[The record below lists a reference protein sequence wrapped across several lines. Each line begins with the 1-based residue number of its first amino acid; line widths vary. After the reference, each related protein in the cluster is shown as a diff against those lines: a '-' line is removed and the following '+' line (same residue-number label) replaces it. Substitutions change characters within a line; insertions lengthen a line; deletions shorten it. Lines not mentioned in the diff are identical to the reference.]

1 MPRFYEV
8 VEGQGFRSMDTA
20 LRGTITC
27 PPGTCLRCWM
37 PYDGELRYDLATDSY
52 QPLESITP
60 ENTDMGRWTHI
71 EGRPLGRTVTST
83 RARCYSCGAAGS
95 RIRPL
100 IYVHTA
106 DMNELCCPDCLPR
119 YAHQCRDLA
128 NQWSLDAI
136 EPADQPGIWYTRAY
150 AGTRF
155 FTNRSRFFTSR
166 DAVLARQRT
175 NAAPTYGYHETT
187 PIKVHGWPTEPAEH
201 ELCFGVELE
210 MEHKRDS
217 ATGQHDLA
225 TALGGCNGGLPD
237 VAGRYVL
244 ARDGSLNQTGVEIIT
259 NPYTLDYHRTTF
271 GWDKILGAVAS
282 IGKSGKGTDRCGMH
296 VHMNRAAISAL
307 TLGKM
312 LVFVNHPDNTGLI
325 ERIAQRRSDYARR
338 VVKRITEGKATS
350 GQKYESLHIT
360 EKTIEC
366 RLFRG
371 NLRPERVLKNLE
383 FCHSLVTY
391 CSVAGIKECQGFAG
405 YIAWL
410 AANRGS
416 YKHLVKFLAPH
427 YDYKL
432 TREDKT
438 EDM

>member
-1 MPRFYEV
+1 MP
-8 VEGQGFRSMDTA
+8 
-20 LRGTITC
+20 I
-27 PPGTCLRCWM
+27 
-37 PYDGELRYDLATDSY
+37 ELV
-52 QPLESITP
+52 TP

-71 EGRPLGRTVTST
+71 EGRPLGRTVTS
-83 RARCYSCGAAGS
+83 RQAHCCNCRAAGS
-95 RIRPL
+95 RLYPL
-100 IYVHTA
+100 TYVHTA
-106 DMNELCCPDCLPR
+106 DMNELCCPNCLPN
-119 YAHQCRDLA
+119 YAHRCQDIA
-128 NQWSLDAI
+128 NQWSFDAV
-136 EPADQPGIWYTRAY
+136 EPVDQPGVWYTRVY
-150 AGTRF
+150 AVGHF
-155 FTNRSRFFTSR
+155 FIHRDLFFTSR
-166 DAVLARQRT
+166 DALIAWQLA

-187 PIKVHGWPTEPAEH
+187 PIQVHGWPTETAEH

-217 ATGQHDLA
+217 ATGQRELA
-225 TALGGCNGGLPD
+225 VALGGRNGGLPG

-244 ARDGSLNQTGVEIIT
+244 ARDGSLNRTGVEVIT

-271 GWDKILGAVAS
+271 GWDKVLGAVAD

-312 LVFVNHPDNTGLI
+312 LVFVNHPDNTALI
-325 ERIAQRRSDYARR
+325 ERIAQRRSHFAQRI
-338 VVKRITEGKATS
+338 VKRITEGKAAS
-350 GQKYESLHIT
+350 GQKYESLHIM

-366 RLFRG
+366 RIFRG

-391 CSVAGIKECQGFAG
+391 CSVAGIRECQGFAG

-410 AANRGS
+410 AANRGA
-416 YKHLVKFLAPH
+416 YKHLVKFLAPY

-432 TREDKT
+432 TRRDKT

>member
-1 MPRFYEV
+1 
-8 VEGQGFRSMDTA
+8 
-20 LRGTITC
+20 
-27 PPGTCLRCWM
+27 
-37 PYDGELRYDLATDSY
+37 
-52 QPLESITP
+52 
-60 ENTDMGRWTHI
+60 MGRWTHI

-83 RARCYSCGAAGS
+83 QAPCCNCGVAGS
-95 RIRPL
+95 RQSPL

-106 DMNELCCPDCLPR
+106 GMNELCCPRCRANYGNQCL
-119 YAHQCRDLA
+119 DID
-128 NQWSLDAI
+128 NQWSLDAV
-136 EPADQPGIWYTRAY
+136 EPVDQPGTWYTRRHAI
-150 AGTRF
+150 THLFNHR
-155 FTNRSRFFTSR
+155 NSFFTSL
-166 DAVLARQRT
+166 DALRAWQLA
-175 NAAPTYGYHETT
+175 NVAPVYGYHETT
-187 PIKVHGWPTEPAEH
+187 PIQVHGWPTETDEH

-217 ATGQHDLA
+217 ATGQRELA
-225 TALGGCNGGLPD
+225 AALGGRDGGLPD

-244 ARDGSLNQTGVEIIT
+244 ERDGSLNQTGVELIT
-259 NPYTLDYHRTTF
+259 NPYTLDYHRTAF
-271 GWDKILGAVAS
+271 GWDKILGAVAG

-325 ERIAQRRSDYARR
+325 ERIAQRRSDFARR
-338 VVKRITEGKATS
+338 IIKRITEGKATS
-350 GQKYESLHIT
+350 GHKYESLHIT

-371 NLRPERVLKNLE
+371 NLRSERVLKNLE